1 MEQTKDNKPQVI
13 EEEKLQ
19 EKRNKSSTNP
29 KITIFLK
36 LVGQDR
42 WTMWRGGI
50 DSVLQEI
57 VQSKYHLTEK
67 LIQKF
72 QLRLNN
78 TRPLDA
84 YGTLQENSVTDAST
98 IIITPRLKGGSS
110 QTSLLN
116 FGFKKKAKNTDN

>member
-1 MEQTKDNKPQVI
+1 
-13 EEEKLQ
+13 
-19 EKRNKSSTNP
+19 
-29 KITIFLK
+29 
-36 LVGQDR
+36 
-42 WTMWRGGI
+42 MWRGGI

>member
-1 MEQTKDNKPQVI
+1 MPPPK
-13 EEEKLQ
+13 
-19 EKRNKSSTNP
+19 P
-29 KITIFLK
+29 KITVFLK
-36 LVGQDR
+36 LVGQGR
-42 WTMWRGGI
+42 WTMWRGM
-50 DSVLQEI
+50 VEQPLYKI
-57 VQSKYHLTEK
+57 VQEKYKLTK
-67 LIQKF
+67 KKIQSF